1 MSVALVPKGITD
13 NKSVLVQAMALHQL
27 GDKPLHKLIM
37 TSWLDAVCYNELK
50 VEKKCIICVSCN
62 WTTINYD

>member
-37 TSWLDAVCYNELK
+37 TSWLDAVCYQ
-50 VEKKCIICVSCN
+50 
-62 WTTINYD
+62 